1 MSENSAKSIRIGVIA
16 TVIGGVILMLIPSV
30 RGYVGSFLSWL
41 WSGITS
47 LWSAL
52 WVEHLVFGWIIVL
65 ITGMALIGLV
75 TVVLFLREIWGKK
88 DFHSYTE
95 DVIHGAVWRWRWTS
109 NNISGLWCF
118 CPRCEATLVYDDSTC
133 RNYLAN
139 TSRTDFICENC
150 NNSVIASISGGNKS
164 YALGAIEREID
175 RKIRTKE
182 FEKH

>member
-1 MSENSAKSIRIGVIA
+1 MSENSAKSIRNGVIA
-16 TVIGGVILMLIPSV
+16 TVVGGVILMLIPSV
-30 RGYVGSFLSWL
+30 RGYVSSFFSWL

-52 WVEHLVFGWIIVL
+52 WVEHLVFGWTIVL
-65 ITGMALIGLV
+65 ITVMALIGLV
-75 TVVLFLREIWGKK
+75 TVLLFLREILGKK

-95 DVIHGAVWRWRWTS
+95 DVIHGAVWRWRWTY

-150 NNSVIASISGGNKS
+150 NNSVIASINGGNKS